1 MKRWLIAACLGA
13 GLLGA
18 TALGSGVV
26 RAAIETPTLS
36 PQVGLKVPY
45 QVQGQRPANY
55 SQAPADVVAYG
66 KYLTDMGD
74 CAGCHNA
81 DGGRPWAGGQYM
93 AMPFGVIST
102 PNISS
107 DAKSGLGRYSDKS
120 FIRLMRDGVGN
131 EGEYIYPAMPY
142 PWYRTL
148 SDKDILAIKAYL
160 MSTEPVYAPRLRN
173 EIWFPFNLRPA
184 LALYDLAF
192 NTADRFKPD
201 PKLTVA
207 QNHGKWIVDGLEH
220 CGTCHNNRN
229 FLGNTSWALHLYGGP
244 ITKWYALDLL
254 GNKIDGIGSF
264 GDDDLVSY
272 FKKGFSTSMGT
283 VAGPMAEMVDIS
295 SSKLPESDLR
305 DITVYL
311 RTLPKDLAAYHPR
324 QRPIQSAAMTSGAH
338 VFLTHCA
345 MCHQVDGKGVANVI
359 PALDGNGMVTA
370 YGPQDVLRVIY
381 GGLEARGPFAMMPG
395 VGSAMTDQE
404 IVDVTNYVRQSWGN
418 GAPANATLLLA
429 GLIRTDTK
437 TLLSGKRPD
446 GCPPLQ
452 QEDLKR
458 VLADQS
464 TGVADLLDGM
474 TLPTMLQRTDKI
486 VAAVHAAAP
495 GMKKDEIVN
504 GLTVAY
510 CPIAASDKSIQ
521 PDQRLW
527 WMSHFAERVYVQAS
541 NDGAY

>member
-1 MKRWLIAACLGA
+1 MKRRLIAACLGA

-26 RAAIETPTLS
+26 RAAVETPTLR
-36 PQVGLKVPY
+36 PHVGLKVPY
-45 QVQGQRPANY
+45 QADGQRPAQY

-93 AMPFGVIST
+93 AMPFGSIST

-107 DAKSGLGRYSDKS
+107 DARTGLGRYDDKA
-120 FIRLMRDGVGN
+120 FIRLMRNGVGVD
-131 EGEYIYPAMPY
+131 GENIYPAMPY

-160 MSTEPVYAPRLRN
+160 MSTEPVYAPRLPN
-173 EIWFPFNLRPA
+173 KIWFPFNIRLV
-184 LALYDLAF
+184 LAPYDWLF
-192 NTADRFKPD
+192 NTQERFKPD
-201 PKLTVA
+201 PKLTA
-207 QNHGKWIVDGLEH
+207 SQNHGRWIVDGLEH
-220 CGTCHNNRN
+220 CGECHNNRN
-229 FLGNTSWALHLYGGP
+229 FLGNTSWALRLHGGP
-244 ITKWYALDLL
+244 ITKWYAPSLL
-254 GNKIDGIGSF
+254 GDKIDGLGSF
-264 GDDDLVSY
+264 TDDDLVAY
-272 FKKGFSTSMGT
+272 FQKGYSTRMGT

-295 SSKLPESDLR
+295 SSKLPLSDLR
-305 DITVYL
+305 DITAYL
-311 RTLPKDLAAYHPR
+311 RTLPNDLSAYRPR
-324 QRPIQSAAMTSGAH
+324 QRPSRSGPMVAGAQ
-338 VFLTHCA
+338 VYLTHCA
-345 MCHQVDGKGVANVI
+345 MCHQVDGKGIPNVI

-381 GGLEARGPFAMMPG
+381 EGLPARGPWAVMPG

-404 IVDVTNYVRQSWGN
+404 VVDVANYVRQSWGN

-429 GLIRTDTK
+429 GLIRHDTG
-437 TLLSGKRPD
+437 TLLSGTRPD
-446 GCPPLQ
+446 GCPPLA

-458 VLADQS
+458 VLADRS

-474 TLPTMLQRTDKI
+474 TLPTMLQRTHKI
-486 VAAVHAAAP
+486 VAAEHAAAP
-495 GMKKDEIVN
+495 QMRKDEIVN

-510 CPIAASDKSIQ
+510 CPIAASDKTIS

-527 WMSHFAERVYVQAS
+527 WMTHFAERVYVQAS